1 MPAPSLSTPAAR
13 IEVRDHATYAWHEWA
28 EIGATDGPS
37 CNRTEAARVA
47 SVAGAIR
54 DLGFLTAVDLRYGA
68 ASFASITV
76 TACDGSSIVLDWEPC
91 AEGFEY
97 EGSGD
102 DACDLGEEEAQHEA
116 EPEPEPADGKAK
128 CEDCGQRFPRCSVH
142 TVEDEEEDG
151 GTALVSVCEDCLTGA
166 TPEPEPKPKTI
177 DITPTWAS
185 LIGLL
190 ACAIERGGES
200 RRTAIAE
207 LTRLA
212 EFADA
217 VNARNRK

>member
-13 IEVRDHATYAWHEWA
+13 IEARDIATSVFVE
-28 EIGATDGPS
+28 ES
-37 CNRTEAARVA
+37 NRLQDNDAGISAA
-47 SVAGAIR
+47 AGAIR
-54 DLGFLTAVDLRYGA
+54 DLGYLVTVDSRHGA

-102 DACDLGEEEAQHEA
+102 DACDLCEEEAQHED
-116 EPEPEPADGKAK
+116 EPEPADGKAK
-128 CEDCGQRFPRCSVH
+128 CDDCGRRFPRCSFH
-142 TVEDEEEDG
+142 TVWAKAEDG
-151 GTALVSVCEDCLTGA
+151 GTELFSVCKDCLEGE
-166 TPEPEPKPKTI
+166 TPEPEPEPEPKTI

-185 LIGLL
+185 MVGLI
-190 ACAIERGGES
+190 ACLIERGGES